1 MALNTIAG
9 TAGSAGVIQ
18 PALQAYYDRNLL
30 DRAIPA
36 DVHGRFGQVRPLQT
50 RSGNQIKFRRYEA
63 LTPNTAPLVEGVTP
77 SGNQLTLTDV
87 TATLSQFGDFVNV
100 TDMVDLTNQDAVL
113 TEVGMALGEEAG
125 TVVDQVRRDVLVAG
139 TNAIFTN
146 GTTRVGLNTV
156 LSSVALRTAIRFLGR
171 QNAKYV
177 RNIIKADTNIGTLGI
192 RSAYIG
198 LVHPDTEA
206 QMESI
211 PGYIPVVEYS
221 DAMQAE
227 DDECGSYRNIRF
239 FRSTNCK
246 VFLAAGAAV
255 GTDGMI
261 SAGAVSNDV
270 YVTLIVAA
278 NSYGLCPLSGNAL
291 QNIIKPIGSAGAAD
305 PLNQRATSGWKA
317 ITTTQILNQNWVTR
331 IEHCNLTALT

>member
-1 MALNTIAG
+1 MALNTIG
-9 TAGSAGVIQ
+9 GRGGSGGVIQ
-18 PALQAYYDRNLL
+18 AALEAYYDRNLL

-146 GTTRVGLNTV
+146 GTTRVG
-156 LSSVALRTAIRFLGR
+156 
-171 QNAKYV
+171 
-177 RNIIKADTNIGTLGI
+177 
-192 RSAYIG
+192 
-198 LVHPDTEA
+198 
-206 QMESI
+206 
-211 PGYIPVVEYS
+211 
-221 DAMQAE
+221 
-227 DDECGSYRNIRF
+227 
-239 FRSTNCK
+239 
-246 VFLAAGAAV
+246 
-255 GTDGMI
+255 
-261 SAGAVSNDV
+261 
-270 YVTLIVAA
+270 
-278 NSYGLCPLSGNAL
+278 
-291 QNIIKPIGSAGAAD
+291 
-305 PLNQRATSGWKA
+305 
-317 ITTTQILNQNWVTR
+317 
-331 IEHCNLTALT
+331 